1 MVRDY
6 LGGAGADSAKS
17 AAGRPAFVSQF
28 RMRTRAGEGIRFAS
42 GEAVRIDTEITARER
57 VERLSVSLGIVDEKQ
72 YMLFSASTE
81 RLGERPFTLEAGEKI
96 SWTFEID
103 AHLAPG
109 TYHVGIALYRY
120 DIQKDFGQF
129 PCGTFFVHA
138 ETDVRGVVNLY
149 PRIVPPGAPFP

>member
-1 MVRDY
+1 MTGPPGRT
-6 LGGAGADSAKS
+6 AAPIEKS